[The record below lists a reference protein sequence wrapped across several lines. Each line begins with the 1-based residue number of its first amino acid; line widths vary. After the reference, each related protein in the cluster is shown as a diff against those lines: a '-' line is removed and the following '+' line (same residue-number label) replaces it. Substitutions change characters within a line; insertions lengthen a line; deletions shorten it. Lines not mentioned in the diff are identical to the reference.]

1 MVIHTYTYTRSVEIG
16 LWLLPLWGFLFQ
28 LPLYR
33 LVSHL
38 GATYLSCQQLINTL
52 KAVTYARYI
61 EPRAAELVCYRKGEG
76 ERCQV
81 KPFNR
86 VLTVFNFC

>member
-1 MVIHTYTYTRSVEIG
+1 MAIHTYIYKRSVEIG

-28 LPLYR
+28 LSLYR

-61 EPRAAELVCYRKGEG
+61 EPRAAELVCYRIRRGRAMNAKS
-76 ERCQV
+76 
-81 KPFNR
+81 NR
-86 VLTVFNFC
+86 LIGY